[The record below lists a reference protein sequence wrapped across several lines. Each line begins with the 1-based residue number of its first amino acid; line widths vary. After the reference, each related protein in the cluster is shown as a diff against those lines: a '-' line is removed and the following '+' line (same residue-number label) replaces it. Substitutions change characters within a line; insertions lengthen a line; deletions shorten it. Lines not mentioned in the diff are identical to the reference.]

1 LPAFLQSVFV
11 AVGEDNIVRVEFVYE
26 PPQQGSQDELVFERG
41 TPQEAQVG
49 VLGDDARDVV

>member
-1 LPAFLQSVFV
+1 
-11 AVGEDNIVRVEFVYE
+11 VEFVYE

-49 VLGDDARDVV
+49 LLGSIINIVGLLGFFF